1 MREIEFTSD
10 FEIEPEVHKIEEID
24 PQKDL
29 GVETIEQLPDIKSEE
44 QIEFTLKKKK
54 EAARE
59 RLAIVFVIGL
69 FIVILVGMVLA
80 YLGDET
86 KVQNITQTIVSISG
100 VLTGPLGFIIGY
112 YFRKQEEE
120 E

>member
-1 MREIEFTSD
+1 MKEITFTSD

-24 PQKDL
+24 PKNDL
-29 GVETIEQLPDIKSEE
+29 GVGTIEQLPEINPEE
-44 QIEFTLKKKK
+44 QIEVVLRKKK
-54 EAARE
+54 ETARE

-69 FIVILVGMVLA
+69 FIIITIGMVLG
-80 YLGDET
+80 YLGDSE
-86 KVQNITQTIVSISG
+86 KVENITRIVISISG